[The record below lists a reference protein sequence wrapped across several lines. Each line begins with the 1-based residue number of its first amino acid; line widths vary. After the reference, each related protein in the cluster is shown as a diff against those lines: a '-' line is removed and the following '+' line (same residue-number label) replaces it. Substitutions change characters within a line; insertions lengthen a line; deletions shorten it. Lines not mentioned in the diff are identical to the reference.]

1 MASIIGWRIR
11 QPGVR
16 DLRWGSLLQCSL
28 QLPLHWFQFP
38 AWFPVF
44 TACPSSHLCIIL
56 TQPDSVIWLCINV
69 TKLSTQMSQSNQSAR
84 FSKFYVNVF
93 GATAPL
99 YECVS
104 KTSTYVLV
112 TSLTTLYLGMGG
124 PWAPGLHIIV
134 LYKGY
139 SLGQ

>member
-1 MASIIGWRIR
+1 MASIIGWRVR
-11 QPGVR
+11 QPGVC

-28 QLPLHWFQFP
+28 QLPLHGFRFP

-44 TACPSSHLCIIL
+44 TACPSSHLCVIL
-56 TQPDSVIWLCINV
+56 TQLYSLIWLCINV
-69 TKLSTQMSQSNQSAR
+69 TKLSTPMSQSNQFAR
-84 FSKFYVNVF
+84 FSKFYVNF
-93 GATAPL
+93 LGATAPL

-104 KTSTYVLV
+104 NTSTYVLV
-112 TSLTTLYLGMGG
+112 TLLTTLYLGMGG
-124 PWAPGLHIIV
+124 PWAPGLHRIV